1 MIPSAI
7 KGVQLPP
14 WFLSCKDTSI
24 DNPRLKNRTIVKE
37 KWYFFQMNGCSTT
50 PIPSVRWCFCA
61 KGFSTEVLVEAHV
74 LENKSE
80 LHSLLPNDNR
90 VFSKWE
96 TSYQQKRTS
105 FTTKWQ
111 SGLFEMEDFV
121 SIGPTHSCK
130 GFFKIRKWAHHGG
143 LRNLQYSTWCYI
155 GHPSGSS
162 IYQASLDSM

>member
-7 KGVQLPP
+7 KGVQLPL

-90 VFSKWE
+90 VFSKWK
-96 TSYQQKRTS
+96 TSYR
-105 FTTKWQ
+105 
-111 SGLFEMEDFV
+111 LDPRIRV
-121 SIGPTHSCK
+121 K
-130 GFFKIRKWAHHGG
+130 GFSKYENGLIMEALEICNTPLDAILVIQVALVSTKHH
-143 LRNLQYSTWCYI
+143 
-155 GHPSGSS
+155 
-162 IYQASLDSM
+162 